1 MKSCPGMF
9 LFMGGLLVLF
19 SIGGCA
25 KGAYRDGT
33 YTGTSSLDDTGA
45 YGEVSLTVADGKIR
59 QCRFLTRQ
67 KDGTIKDEHYG
78 KVNGEISNQDFYDKA
93 QLAVRAMERYAAQYV
108 EVQDL
113 KKVDAISGATI
124 AYEQF
129 IEAVEEALEKAR

>member
-1 MKSCPGMF
+1 
-9 LFMGGLLVLF
+9 MGGLLVLF